1 MVGEEEQKIVCNDGD
16 ILNAKWDACIDLSLR
31 RVFYTSVAGAVSSLV
46 LFRGPASRW
55 AALAF
60 GAGVGIGSAYTESSR
75 ILEGMN
81 KTEIRCQKG
90 CENLLQLQNLITPL
104 L

>member
-16 ILNAKWDACIDLSLR
+16 ILNAKWDACVDLSLR
-31 RVFYTSVAGAVSSLV
+31 RVFYTSAAGALSSLV

-75 ILEGMN
+75 ILEGSLPN
-81 KTEIRCQKG
+81 WTSKAAQAPAPKDEQD
-90 CENLLQLQNLITPL
+90 
-104 L
+104 

>member
-1 MVGEEEQKIVCNDGD
+1 MVGEEEQKIVCDDGD
-16 ILNAKWDACIDLSLR
+16 ILNTKWDACVDLSLR

-46 LFRGPASRW
+46 LFRGPAFRW

-75 ILEGMN
+75 IFEGSLPN
-81 KTEIRCQKG
+81 WSFKAAQVPTSKDEQD
-90 CENLLQLQNLITPL
+90 
-104 L
+104 